1 MSKSENRA
9 LSAEVHIRLSPE
21 LARVLRVDAENLNL
35 SDASMV
41 RHVLARHYRDI
52 DLDDITNTKRYRKQ
66 NPNPSPEMVKVAQLR
81 EVVAELG
88 GTLRQI
94 AGLSRKDGQH
104 ANHAE
109 IETFLPRIKQTLD
122 FLDGLKEVV

>member
-1 MSKSENRA
+1 MSKSENRK
-9 LSAEVHIRLSPE
+9 LSEEVHLRISIP
-21 LARVLRVDAENLNL
+21 LARALRSDAENMDL

-41 RHVLARHYRDI
+41 RHLLTRHYKDI
-52 DLDDITNTKRYRKQ
+52 EFDDAITTKRYRKQ
-66 NPNPSPEMVKVAQLR
+66 NPTPSIDVIEIARLR

-94 AGLSRKDGQH
+94 AGLSRKDGQY

-109 IETFLPRIKQTLD
+109 IENILPRIKQTIE
-122 FLDGLKEVV
+122 FLDDLKEVV

>member
-1 MSKSENRA
+1 MSKSETRK
-9 LSAEVHIRLSPE
+9 LSEEVHIRLSVS
-21 LARVLRVDAENLNL
+21 LARALRSDAENLDL

-41 RHVLARHYRDI
+41 RHVLTRQYKDI
-52 DLDDITNTKRYRKQ
+52 EFEDNITTHRYRKQ
-66 NPNPSPEMVKVAQLR
+66 NPNPSPDMVEIARLR

-104 ANHAE
+104 INHAE
-109 IETFLPRIKQTLD
+109 IENFLPRIKKTLD
-122 FLDGLKEVV
+122 FLDDLKEVV